1 MSNALI
7 GWSKRKELMLQTK
20 SWTIFGQ
27 YPSTWSV
34 ENCGSGIGGDIS
46 ERTAGF

>member
-7 GWSKRKELMLQTK
+7 GWSKRKELMLTLTKTK

-27 YPSTWSV
+27 YPSTASV
-34 ENCGSGIGGDIS
+34 ENCG
-46 ERTAGF
+46 